1 MNKHTPP
8 KEGGSDATRS
18 RILGA
23 ALKLFRE
30 RGFDQTTMRQIATE
44 SGMALGAAYYYF
56 RSKEAL
62 VMAFYERAQEELKPR
77 LLEALGP
84 KKIEHRLRNLL
95 EVKFDYFQP
104 YRSLLGALSRH
115 IDPQHPLS
123 PFSEETR
130 PIRERDM
137 EFFAE
142 AVEGAA
148 VRVPPDLKPHLARVL
163 WLYQMG
169 LLLFWVYDPS
179 PNQVRTRELV
189 DKSLAIVV
197 TLIKLSGLPFLSPV
211 RKRVVELVLTV
222 SNDSVSIQK
231 KEMGL
236 TIEN

>member
-1 MNKHTPP
+1 MNKHTPTW
-8 KEGGSDATRS
+8 EGGSDGTRS
-18 RILGA
+18 RILNA
-23 ALKLFRE
+23 ALKLFCE
-30 RGFDQTTMRQIATE
+30 RGFDQTTMRQIAAE
-44 SGMALGAAYYYF
+44 SGMALGAAYLLLSVQ
-56 RSKEAL
+56 RGA

-77 LLEALGP
+77 LLEVLGSR
-84 KKIEHRLRNLL
+84 KIEHRLRNLL
-95 EVKFDYFQP
+95 EVKFDYFRP

-148 VRVPPDLKPHLARVL
+148 VRVTPDLKPHLAGVL

-179 PNQVRTRELV
+179 PNQVRTRQLFE
-189 DKSLAIVV
+189 KA
-197 TLIKLSGLPFLSPV
+197 LPSW
-211 RKRVVELVLTV
+211 
-222 SNDSVSIQK
+222 
-231 KEMGL
+231 
-236 TIEN
+236 